1 MSLMRLEVSS
11 VLVWREPLPNEDEDE
26 VGVPLAEV
34 AVAAGLACGYKV
46 PAAASEFHSSA
57 AEWAQNP

>member
-1 MSLMRLEVSS
+1 MRLEVSS
-11 VLVWREPLPNEDEDE
+11 VLVWRKPLPNEDEDG
-26 VGVPLAEV
+26 VGVPLAGV
-34 AVAAGLACGYKV
+34 AVAAGFACGSKD

>member
-1 MSLMRLEVSS
+1 MVRLEVSS
-11 VLVWREPLPNEDEDE
+11 SLVWSEPFPNEDVDS
-26 VGVPLAEV
+26 VGVPLAGV
-34 AVAAGLACGYKV
+34 AVAAGFACGFKG